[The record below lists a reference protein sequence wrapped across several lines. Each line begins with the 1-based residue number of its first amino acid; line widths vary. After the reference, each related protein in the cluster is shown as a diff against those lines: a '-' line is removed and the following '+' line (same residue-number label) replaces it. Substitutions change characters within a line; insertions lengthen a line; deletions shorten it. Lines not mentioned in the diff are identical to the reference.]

1 MLNHL
6 FLGISVVVPV
16 FLLMALGFFL
26 RHRKY
31 VSAQGF
37 SELNEIVF
45 GILLPSNVFYS
56 IAKNQV
62 EDILHLE
69 LVLFVAV
76 GFILS
81 FVLATVLIPR
91 IIRLDNQRGVVIQAV
106 VRGNFIIMGFPIL
119 SNLFGP
125 DIISLCA
132 VILLASMPLYNIT
145 SILTLEH
152 YKEAGERSDSLLFSI
167 FKNPLIIATL
177 LGIAFIFIP
186 LPAPFEKSL
195 EMLAGASGP
204 IALIALGGSLSLTGF
219 KDNRRILRLVA
230 LLRLVLFP
238 ALFIHAAY
246 LLGFA
251 EREIFVTAMFFCSPT
266 AVTTYAITKK
276 IGGDSALSGQIIL
289 YATTLS
295 LFSYVFW
302 IAYIKSFLV

>member
-6 FLGISVVVPV
+6 LLGMTVVVPV
-16 FLLMALGFFL
+16 FLLMGLGFFL
-26 RHRKY
+26 RYKGY
-31 VSAQGF
+31 VSAKAF

-45 GILLPSNVFYS
+45 LVLLPSNVFYS
-56 IAKNQV
+56 ISRNEVKDVMNFN
-62 EDILHLE
+62 

-81 FVLATVLIPR
+81 FLLALFLIPKWVKQ
-91 IIRLDNQRGVVIQAV
+91 DEQRGVVIQAV

-145 SILTLEH
+145 SIMTLEH
-152 YKEAGERSDSLLFSI
+152 YKMAGERTGSLLFSVL
-167 FKNPLIIATL
+167 KNPLIIATL
-177 LGIAFIFIP
+177 LGILFIFIP
-186 LPAPFEKSL
+186 MPAMIEKTVK
-195 EMLAGASGP
+195 MMADASGT

-219 KDNRRILRLVA
+219 KGNQRILRLVSC
-230 LLRLVLFP
+230 LRLILFP

-246 LLGFA
+246 LLGFS
-251 EREIFVTAMFFCSPT
+251 EKEIFVIAMFFASPT

-289 YATTLS
+289 YATLLS